1 MRAFRFAQLKTGSL
15 TLFIIFIFIFLLFI
29 VSILS
34 SCAVGPD
41 FHSPKAPHTQR
52 YTQKPLKQQTADQRQ
67 QFVYTQS
74 LPKDWWAVYH
84 SEKLNQLI
92 ELGLKNSPDLVIAKE
107 RLNIAEQTL
116 KAQKGYLLWPQA
128 DANLSASRSKI
139 VTVQYGINTPGNIF
153 SLYNVVASGSYNLDL
168 FGKARRQVEYYC
180 SQVDLE
186 RYRLMAAYLSLSGN
200 IVSTAISIA
209 SLTDQINATQSL
221 IQANEQI
228 LKILEEQYVLGG
240 ASQAD
245 VLKQKTETAKLR
257 ASLAPLTKMRTEEQ
271 HALAVLTGTLPSESH
286 ALNLTLSELH
296 LPRKIPVTLPSNLV
310 KQRPDILMA
319 EATLHGASAK
329 IGVATAN
336 LLPQISLAADFGWIA
351 NEPATLFTPISNT
364 WDYGMSVLVPGF
376 HGGGLWAERKA
387 AKAAF
392 EEYYGEYQKTVLT
405 AFKEVANAL
414 KAIEIDAEEYQAL
427 AVSTHSAKQSLSL
440 NQGRYALGGQDYLSV
455 LRSRSDYWQTQI
467 DFIKSSALRYSD
479 TAALFYALGGGWWH
493 DLNDENKGNKGKAA

>member
-1 MRAFRFAQLKTGSL
+1 MRAFCFARLKTGSL
-15 TLFIIFIFIFLLFI
+15 TLLLFL
-29 VSILS
+29 LS

-41 FHSPKAPHTQR
+41 FHSPKTPNTHR
-52 YTQKPLKQQTADQRQ
+52 YTQAPLKKQTIDHKQS
-67 QFVYTQS
+67 FNYTQS
-74 LPKDWWAVYH
+74 LPKAWWAIYH
-84 SEKLNQLI
+84 SDKLNQLI

-107 RLNIAEQTL
+107 RLHVAEQTL

-128 DANLSASRSKI
+128 DANLSAARTKI

-153 SLYNVVASGSYNLDL
+153 SLYNVVASGTYNLDL

-186 RYRLMAAYLSLSGN
+186 RYRLMGAYLSLSGN

-209 SLTDQINATQSL
+209 SLTDQIHATELL

-228 LKILEEQYVLGG
+228 LKILVEQHRLGG
-240 ASQAD
+240 VSQSD
-245 VLKQKTETAKLR
+245 VLKQKMETAKLR
-257 ASLAPLTKMRTEEQ
+257 ASLYPLVKMQTEEQ
-271 HALAVLTGTLPSESH
+271 HALAILTGTLPSESH
-286 ALNLTLSELH
+286 ALHIKLSELH
-296 LPRKIPVTLPSNLV
+296 LPRNIPVTLPSNLI

-336 LLPQISLAADFGWIA
+336 LLPQIGLAADFGWIA
-351 NEPATLFTPISNT
+351 NEPATLFTPLSNT
-364 WDYGMSVLVPGF
+364 WDYGMSVLLPGF

-392 EEYYGEYQKTVLT
+392 EEYYGDYQKTVLS

-427 AVSTHSAKQSLSL
+427 AVSTQASRNNLSL

-493 DLNDENKGNKGKAA
+493 AFDNKNKGKAA